1 MTQETTRPAT
11 STRPTQSRSTTTAA
25 RRSKVPSAWPR
36 SPFDYDYDNNVQR
49 GAASAG
55 TDAPVTVVAIGEGVA
70 EWTIGQFT
78 ISRQTGLSFP
88 VNANDELVYSN
99 PV

>member
-1 MTQETTRPAT
+1 MNDNGGSPIQG
-11 STRPTQSRSTTTAA
+11 SVS
-25 RRSKVPSAWPR
+25 SA
-36 SPFDYDYDNNVQR
+36 SIVFDYDYDNNVQR

-55 TDAPVTVVAIGEGVA
+55 ADAPVTVVAIGEGGA